1 MIHQMAACAVA
12 VLIASSLT
20 EVPRK
25 VYPTNLHFSSNSS
38 SEITAI
44 YQMHTC

>member
-1 MIHQMAACAVA
+1 MIHQMACAVTI
-12 VLIASSLT
+12 LIASSLM

-25 VYPTNLHFSSNSS
+25 VYPTNLHCSSNSS

-44 YQMHTC
+44 YQMHAC